1 MTNPYFLDRVAREA
15 TDCATAARELADKFR
30 GIDPAGEKLA
40 EQICDT
46 LIALAYDALGETQ
59 PIEPVGWRK
68 KRRPNGKDE

>member
-30 GIDPAGEKLA
+30 GVDPAGEKLA
-40 EQICDT
+40 EHICET

-59 PIEPVGWRK
+59 PIEINARK
-68 KRRPNGKDE
+68 KKPNGKDH